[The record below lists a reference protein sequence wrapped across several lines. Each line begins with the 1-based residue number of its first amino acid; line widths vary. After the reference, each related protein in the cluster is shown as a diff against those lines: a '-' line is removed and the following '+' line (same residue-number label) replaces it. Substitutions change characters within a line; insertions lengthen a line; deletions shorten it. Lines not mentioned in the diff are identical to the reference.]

1 MIQHEVT
8 IHLDKPVEQVF
19 AFLMD
24 TSKLTTWQSNL
35 IKSEQLTEG
44 PLRTGSRFREI
55 RRINNK
61 EEEIQGEITILEP
74 NKRLETKTVTQP
86 QAMVS
91 YSLVPEH
98 GGTRLNYKFILVTSG
113 FMRLLEPMI
122 SSSIKKGTQ
131 ADFETL
137 KRVLEKYFSPE

>member
-8 IHLDKPVEQVF
+8 IHLNKPVEQVF
-19 AFLMD
+19 AFLTD
-24 TSKLTTWQSNL
+24 TSKLSTWQSNL

-44 PLRTGSRFREI
+44 PLRTGSRFREV

-61 EEEIQGEITILEP
+61 EEEIKGEITTLEP
-74 NKRLETKTVTQP
+74 NKRLETKTVTKP

-91 YSLVPEH
+91 YVLDPEQ
-98 GGTRLNYKFILVTSG
+98 GGTRLSYKFVLVTSG
-113 FMRLLEPMI
+113 LMRLMEPIMA
-122 SSSIKKGTQ
+122 SSIKRGSE

-137 KRVLEKYFSPE
+137 KRILET

>member
-8 IHLDKPVEQVF
+8 IHLNTPVEQVF

-24 TSKLTTWQSNL
+24 TSKLSTWQSNL

-44 PLRTGSRFREI
+44 PLRTGSRFREV

-61 EEEIQGEITILEP
+61 EEEIQGEITALEL
-74 NKRLETKTVTQP
+74 NKRLETKTVTKP

-91 YSLVPEH
+91 YALDPEQ
-98 GGTRLNYKFILVTSG
+98 GGTRLRYKFVLVTNG
-113 FMRLLEPMI
+113 LMRLLEPMI
-122 SSSIKKGTQ
+122 ASSIKKDTQ
-131 ADFETL
+131 SDFETL
-137 KRVLEKYFSPE
+137 KRILEN

>member
-8 IHLDKPVEQVF
+8 IHLDKPEEQVF

-24 TSKLTTWQSNL
+24 TSKLSTWQSNL

-61 EEEIQGEITILEP
+61 ETEIQGEITALEP
-74 NKRLETKTVTQP
+74 NKRLETKTATKP

-91 YSLVPEH
+91 YSLDPEQ
-98 GGTRLNYKFILVTSG
+98 GGTRLKYKFILITSEIG
-113 FMRLLEPMI
+113 RASCRER
-122 SSSIKKGTQ
+122 
-131 ADFETL
+131 E
-137 KRVLEKYFSPE
+137 

>member
-19 AFLMD
+19 AVLMD
-24 TSKLTTWQSNL
+24 ISKLSTWQSNL
-35 IKSEQLTEG
+35 IKFEQLTEG

-61 EEEIQGEITILEP
+61 ETEIQGEITTLEP
-74 NKRLETKTVTQP
+74 NKHLETKTATKP

-91 YSLVPEH
+91 YSLNPEQ
-98 GGTRLNYKFILVTSG
+98 GGTQLRYKFVLITSG
-113 FMRLLEPMI
+113 LMRLLEPMI
-122 SSSIKKGTQ
+122 ASSIKKDTQ
-131 ADFETL
+131 ADFEML
-137 KRVLEKYFSPE
+137 KQVLEN

>member
-8 IHLDKPVEQVF
+8 IHLNKSVEQVF

-24 TSKLTTWQSNL
+24 TSNLATWQSNL
-35 IKSEQLTEG
+35 IKSEPLTEG
-44 PLRTGSRFREI
+44 PLRTGSRFREV

-61 EEEIQGEITILEP
+61 ETEIQGEITVLEP
-74 NKRLETKTVTQP
+74 NKRLETKTATKP

-91 YSLVPEH
+91 YLLNPEQ
-98 GGTRLNYKFILVTSG
+98 GGTQLKYKFVLITSG
-113 FMRLLEPMI
+113 LMRMLEPLI
-122 SSSIKKGTQ
+122 ASSIKKDTE

-137 KRVLEKYFSPE
+137 KRILEN

>member
-8 IHLDKPVEQVF
+8 IHLNKPVEQVF

-24 TSKLTTWQSNL
+24 TSKLTIWQSNL

-44 PLRTGSRFREI
+44 PWRAGSRFREI

-61 EEEIQGEITILEP
+61 ETEIQGEITALEP
-74 NKRLETKTVTQP
+74 NKRFETKTATKP

-91 YSLVPEH
+91 YSLDPEQ
-98 GGTRLNYKFILVTSG
+98 GGTRLKYKFILITSG
-113 FMRLLEPMI
+113 LMRLIEPMI
-122 SSSIKKGTQ
+122 ASSIKKDTE

-137 KRVLEKYFSPE
+137 KRILEN

>member
-8 IHLDKPVEQVF
+8 IHLNKPVEQVF

-24 TSKLTTWQSNL
+24 TSKLSTWQSNL

-44 PLRTGSRFREI
+44 PLRTGSRFREV

-61 EEEIQGEITILEP
+61 EEEIQGEITALEP
-74 NKRLETKTVTQP
+74 NKRLETKTVTKP

-91 YSLVPEH
+91 YSLDPEQ
-98 GGTRLNYKFILVTSG
+98 GGTRLKYKFILVTSG
-113 FMRLLEPMI
+113 LMRLLEPVI
-122 SSSIKKGTQ
+122 ANSIKKDTE

-137 KRVLEKYFSPE
+137 KRVLEN

>member
-24 TSKLTTWQSNL
+24 TSKLSTWQSNL

-44 PLRTGSRFREI
+44 PLRTGSRFREV

-61 EEEIQGEITILEP
+61 ETEIQGEITALEP
-74 NKRLETKTVTQP
+74 NKHFETKTATKP

-91 YSLVPEH
+91 YSLDPEQ
-98 GGTRLNYKFILVTSG
+98 GGTRLKYKFVLITSG
-113 FMRLLEPMI
+113 MMRLLEPMI
-122 SSSIKKGTQ
+122 ASSIKKGTES
-131 ADFETL
+131 DFETL
-137 KRVLEKYFSPE
+137 KRILEN

>member
-8 IHLDKPVEQVF
+8 IYLNKPVEQVF

-24 TSKLTTWQSNL
+24 TNKLTAWQSNL
-35 IKSEQLTEG
+35 IKSEQLTDG
-44 PLRTGSRFREI
+44 PLRTGSRFREV

-61 EEEIQGEITILEP
+61 EEEIQAEITALEP
-74 NKRLETKTVTQP
+74 NKRLETKTISKP

-91 YSLVPEH
+91 YSLDPEQ
-98 GGTRLNYKFILVTSG
+98 GGTRLQYKFTLITSG
-113 FMRLLEPMI
+113 LMRLMEPVI
-122 SSSIKKGTQ
+122 ASSIKKDTE

-137 KRVLEKYFSPE
+137 KQMLDK